1 MSEKEPLVNEN
12 GDLLTEPYDNNV
24 KMLTDQDALS
34 LFDGQQQVKLI
45 YDLQAEEVKKGLL
58 LFQKKTIFKKN
69 IVYTVLLAL
78 IFVFYLIKIV
88 FNPKDGLGIF
98 LSILSIAV
106 IAFIWLVPANHRSK
120 TAKAIADAGDQFQ
133 LVICEKG
140 LVAGEG
146 ETASYMFF
154 ENEPVEVY
162 QDIDMLIFSIC
173 KERIFIIPRRCVSDA
188 DWEEAV
194 SLLKAGLG
202 EERYTVIPAPTKQ

>member
-24 KMLTDQDALS
+24 KMTPDQDALS
-34 LFDGQQQVKLI
+34 LFDGQQQVKLT
-45 YDLQAEEVKKGLL
+45 YDLRAEEVKKGLL
-58 LFQKKTIFKKN
+58 LFQKKTIFRKN
-69 IVYTVLLAL
+69 IVYTVLLAV
-78 IFVFYLIKIV
+78 IFVFYIIKVI
-88 FNPKDGLGIF
+88 FNPKDGLGVF
-98 LSILSIAV
+98 LSVVSVAV

-120 TAKAIADAGDQFQ
+120 TAKAIAAAGDQFR
-133 LVICEKG
+133 LTVCEKG

-162 QDIDMLIFSIC
+162 QDTDMLIFSIC

-188 DWEEAV
+188 DWEEAI

-202 EERYTVIPAPTKQ
+202 EERYTIIAASSKQ